1 MDDEEKKQENI
12 NIMTELLEREEPQR
26 VAEILIFVMNYL
38 SK

>member
-12 NIMTELLEREEPQR
+12 NIMTELLEREEPQC